1 MVDGEKI
8 RKAKEE
14 EVYIPL
20 NPDWLVGLQ
29 IFCACGA
36 RLVLE
41 NEIVD
46 YEASSWASIEGF

>member
-1 MVDGEKI
+1 MFDGEKI

-14 EVYIPL
+14 EVHP
-20 NPDWLVGLQ
+20 PQSGL
-29 IFCACGA
+29 IGGYAYFFCACGA

-46 YEASSWASIEGF
+46 YEASS